1 MQYINKIRNTT
12 MKMLNIDQ
20 KWFKSVKTLKG
31 IKSAFSWTF
40 GGAGIIHSRHLW
52 TSQHHKTYTVP
63 QDCWTDEVCGSVRL
77 PLHVNVDVAPYYCP
91 TTAIP
96 INYHH
101 HTIMDTSHDPL
112 TSTCLP
118 AWLSLRHIPTTCPYF
133 NHPANLF
140 IKIRFFFLI

>member
-40 GGAGIIHSRHLW
+40 GGAGIIHSWHLW

-77 PLHVNVDVAPYYCP
+77 PLHVDVDVAP
-91 TTAIP
+91 TTAQQQQYQSTIIITPSWIP
-96 INYHH
+96 PKIPLQAPAYQPGSLYATYQQHAH
-101 HTIMDTSHDPL
+101 ISTIQ
-112 TSTCLP
+112 
-118 AWLSLRHIPTTCPYF
+118 
-133 NHPANLF
+133 
-140 IKIRFFFLI
+140 